1 MTLTALTTLIAA
13 VTTTGLGLVAN
24 LQEKVPGT
32 PGAKA
37 GIARK
42 AGKHALMG
50 RFSEEIGLTDG
61 QKAQIQALRE
71 KARAEMQGLGSQGSP
86 DARRAAWKEM
96 RSQYR
101 EQFQNIL
108 SPDQKAKL
116 EALKAET
123 KAKMAER
130 RAAFEKELGL
140 TELQKAEIARLKAE
154 MKSKVTEFK
163 SKGTLD
169 RKAIRAEMQSFRAK
183 LDSVLTAEQR
193 AKIAE
198 ARKSKHGKRSR
209 KSSAHGTSRP
219 VSV

>member
-13 VTTTGLGLVAN
+13 ATTTGLGLVAN
-24 LQEKVPGT
+24 LQEKTPGT

-37 GIARK
+37 GISRK
-42 AGKHALMG
+42 AGKHAMLG
-50 RFSEEIGLTDG
+50 RFAEELGLTDG
-61 QKAQIQALRE
+61 QKAQIHALRE
-71 KARAEMQGLGSQGSP
+71 QAKAEVERLKSQEGP
-86 DARRAAWKEM
+86 DAKRAAWKEM
-96 RSQYR
+96 RVRFS

-108 SPDQKAKL
+108 SPEQKAKL

-130 RAAFEKELGL
+130 KSAFEKELGL

-154 MKSKVTEFK
+154 MKAEVTELK
-163 SKGTLD
+163 SKGALD
-169 RKAIRAEMQSFRAK
+169 REAIRAEMQSFRAK

-209 KSSAHGTSRP
+209 RSAEARP
-219 VSV
+219 IGI